1 MVSTVDLSSMEPL
14 FPEPGPLEE
23 PALAVV
29 REAGALGGQ
38 LHPVT
43 RASVADLLRAI
54 NTYHSNLI
62 EGHDSR
68 PHDIERA
75 WAGSLSTNPERR
87 ALIYTPSLQD
97 AVLPRASAYHRRLRP
112 GVLAAGRL

>member
-1 MVSTVDLSSMEPL
+1 MGSGADASSMEPL

-54 NTYHSNLI
+54 NTYHS
-62 EGHDSR
+62 D
-68 PHDIERA
+68 
-75 WAGSLSTNPERR
+75 
-87 ALIYTPSLQD
+87 TPKGPVRLGFPVSAVGFYFPQLFSQD
-97 AVLPRASAYHRRLRP
+97 VLD
-112 GVLAAGRL
+112 